1 MVFALWSIHINILIQ
16 GLDLLLEKQEGF
28 KNKLEAAEESIN
40 QLHAQVDTTEG
51 LVQDFQK
58 LSKVCVTKMNH
69 DVFFDG
75 QQKGGYGRKKKLSLK
90 LNLTLQMKR
99 R

>member
-51 LVQDFQK
+51 LVEDFKNCLRYAWQK
-58 LSKVCVTKMNH
+58 WIMCFLMGNKKVDT
-69 DVFFDG
+69 G
-75 QQKGGYGRKKKLSLK
+75 ERKSWV
-90 LNLTLQMKR
+90 
-99 R
+99 